1 MIERQKEARVQSNE
15 EITDKLLPEKR
26 EVWAES
32 NPHHCL
38 AYEVTIDIKMSH
50 REMSD

>member
-1 MIERQKEARVQSNE
+1 MIIDTLDLKGE
-15 EITDKLLPEKR
+15 

-32 NPHHCL
+32 NPHRCL

-50 REMSD
+50 REMSG